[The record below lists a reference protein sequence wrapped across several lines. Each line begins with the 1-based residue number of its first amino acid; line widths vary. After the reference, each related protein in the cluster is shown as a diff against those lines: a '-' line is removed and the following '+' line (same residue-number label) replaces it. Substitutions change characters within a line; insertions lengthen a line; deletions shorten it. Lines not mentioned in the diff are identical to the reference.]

1 MWEPGIQK
9 KKIPE
14 DVNAKMLALEGE
26 LTDEQAQATLAEFL
40 YANPGFTLQIMGG
53 INLFPFQELML
64 KGWMTN
70 DYSMAIW
77 SRGLSKSYLCAIFCL
92 LWSLFNPNSRIVI
105 VSMAFK
111 SSRRILEQIEKFVN
125 DTDGALLKNCFSKD
139 MQRRGDEWK
148 WVLPNGASIM
158 AVPLGDGKK
167 LRGIRADVLVVD
179 ERNYISN
186 SILNEVVGPFLVSN
200 NNIKAERDITDRE
213 DQAIKDGTMTEE
225 ERTKFESNIKVIY
238 LSSAGYQFEDM
249 YPQFCKWVD
258 NITGKRKSLEE
269 EVDKDFNINARYFVS
284 RIGYDAAPPG
294 LMNAKTIEEAQNGQM
309 SESVFNRE
317 YRAIFTPDSD
327 GYFSAQKMA
336 VCTIPN
342 GKTPCIELTGDR
354 SASYILA
361 IDPSFSS
368 AEYSDYFAMMVL
380 RIVDKKEK
388 KVPMVVHNYMV
399 AGGNMQDHHIY
410 LLFLLKKFNIV
421 YLAIDSSQGD
431 NEFITSANN
440 SKLFKDEKLEL
451 VALDAD
457 FKKDVHSEISK
468 EIRAS
473 YNLSGHKIVQ
483 KQPFGTSFQ
492 KAANEFLQTSIDY
505 QNVFFASK
513 LAAHEDEGT
522 KAVDTDLSMIKEH
535 EFYKDMSPNQ
545 FVEHQDMLMDMVK
558 QQCALIELTTSVLG
572 GHSWDLPQVF
582 RRSKNPSRIR
592 KDGYSALLLGV
603 WATKLYLESQDLP
616 IDDTE
621 GTFTPFSA

>member
-1 MWEPGIQK
+1 MWEPGTQK
-9 KKIPE
+9 KKVPE
-14 DVNAKMLALEGE
+14 DINAKMLALEGE

-92 LWSLFNPNSRIVI
+92 LWALFNPGARIVI

-125 DTDGALLKNCFSKD
+125 DTDGALLKNCFTKD

-148 WVLPNGASIM
+148 WVLPNNASVL

-179 ERNYISN
+179 ERNYIPDG
-186 SILNEVVGPFLVSN
+186 ILNEVVGPFLVSN

-213 DQAIKDGTMTEE
+213 DQAIKEGTMTEE

-238 LSSAGYQFEDM
+238 LSSAGYQFEPM
-249 YPQFCKWVD
+249 YDQYCKWVD
-258 NITGKRKSLEE
+258 NIAGKRKSLEE
-269 EVDKDFNINARYFVS
+269 ETDKDFNINARYFVS
-284 RIGYDAAPPG
+284 RIGYDAAPAG

-309 SESVFNRE
+309 SESMFNRE
-317 YRAIFTPDSD
+317 YRAYFTPDSD
-327 GYFSAQKMA
+327 GYFSAKKLA
-336 VCTIPN
+336 ICSIKN
-342 GKTPCIELTGDR
+342 GETPCIELKGDK
-354 SASYILA
+354 SAEYILS

-380 RIVDKKEK
+380 KIVEKNGKKI
-388 KVPMVVHNYMV
+388 PMVVHNYMV
-399 AGGNMQDHHIY
+399 AGGNLQDHHIY
-410 LLFLLKKFNIV
+410 LLFLLKRFNII
-421 YLAIDSSQGD
+421 YIAIDSSQGD

-440 SKLFKDEKLEL
+440 SKLFQENKVEL
-451 VALDAD
+451 LAIEAD

-473 YNLSGHKIVQ
+473 YNLTANKITQ
-483 KQPFGTSFQ
+483 KQPFNTSFQ
-492 KAANEFLQTSIDY
+492 KAANEYLQAAIDY
-505 QNVFFASK
+505 QNVFFAAK
-513 LAAHEDEGT
+513 LAAHTEEGME
-522 KAVDTDLSMIKEH
+522 AAGIDLSALKQH
-535 EFYKDMSPNQ
+535 EFYKDMSGNE
-545 FVEHQDMLMDMVK
+545 FVEHQDTLMDMVR
-558 QQCALIELTTSVLG
+558 QQCALIELSSSALG
-572 GHSWDLPQVF
+572 AQSWDLPQAF
-582 RRSKNPSRIR
+582 RRSKSPDRIR

-616 IDDTE
+616 MEDTE
-621 GTFTPFSA
+621 STFTPFSA